1 MNNMADL
8 TFTQTVSAMRST
20 GVTAHSKT
28 STPNIWE
35 LAARNNRKQKQV
47 IYRINGQRV
56 SKSEFEAFKNA

>member
-1 MNNMADL
+1 MSDL
-8 TFTQTVSAMRST
+8 SHTETKRAMRST

-47 IYRINGQRV
+47 ICRINGARV

>member
-1 MNNMADL
+1 MADL

-47 IYRINGQRV
+47 IYRINGIRV
-56 SKSEFEAFKNA
+56 SKAEFEMLKNA

>member
-1 MNNMADL
+1 MADL

-47 IYRINGQRV
+47 IYRINGARV
-56 SKSEFEAFKNA
+56 SKSEFEMFKNA

>member
-1 MNNMADL
+1 MADL

-20 GVTAHSKT
+20 GVTAHSKA

-56 SKSEFEAFKNA
+56 SKSEFEMFKNA

>member
-1 MNNMADL
+1 MADL

-47 IYRINGQRV
+47 TYRINGQRV